1 MSSRIPMV
9 SVQNPVGSSRIPMV
23 SVQNPVGSSRIPMVL
38 VQNPVGSSRIPMVSV
53 QNPVGSSRIPMVSV
67 QNPVGSSRVPIVP
80 VQNPIGS
87 ICAECHRF
95 PVFQNTQFCSKA
107 CRSGAPK
114 CHVCAKEPCYYDWTQ
129 QQYSSCCSRTCLN
142 IRRTKNGCRICGAV
156 PYPGS

>member
-1 MSSRIPMV
+1 
-9 SVQNPVGSSRIPMV
+9 
-23 SVQNPVGSSRIPMVL
+23 
-38 VQNPVGSSRIPMVSV
+38 
-53 QNPVGSSRIPMVSV
+53 MVSV

-156 PYPGS
+156 PYPGSECCSFQCLYKHRSKRLRTPNPPPSQGTVLCHLCGAIAYRGSEYCSRMCGKLDSLYSTT